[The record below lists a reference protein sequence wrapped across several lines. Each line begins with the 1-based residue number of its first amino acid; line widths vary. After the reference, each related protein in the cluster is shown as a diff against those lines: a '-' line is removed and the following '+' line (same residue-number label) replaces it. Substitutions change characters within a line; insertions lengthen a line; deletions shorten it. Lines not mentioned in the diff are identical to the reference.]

1 MTSRDAARMVDVKV
15 AILLFCGLTLFAQP
29 VHNGNFT
36 IRFEPTAIL
45 QSNAPIPFQIHVTDP
60 NHHPVTTAKV
70 EMDIEM
76 TDHTHAQSY
85 KAPSIGAGLYMAK
98 PVFPVPGH
106 WNVEVIVRRSDQ
118 ESDSTL
124 DFNIPE

>member
-1 MTSRDAARMVDVKV
+1 MCVKAAV
-15 AILLFCGLTLFAQP
+15 LLLCALTVLAQQK
-29 VHNGNFT
+29 VHNGNFN

-45 QSNAPIPFQIHVTDP
+45 QSKAPIPFQIHVMDP
-60 NHHPVTTAKV
+60 NRHPVIGAKV

-76 TDHTHAQSY
+76 ADHTHPETF
-85 KAPSIGAGLYMAK
+85 KAPSLSPGVYIAK
-98 PVFPVPGH
+98 PTFPVAGH
-106 WNVEVIVRRSDQ
+106 WNVKVIVRRADQ